1 MLSIN
6 SKEKSMKNFFI
17 TLLLTIFAL
26 NSMASDH
33 ESSTITFEERQPSAE
48 MEITSV
54 QLKPGGGIIMAEGTM
69 GEYGRVY
76 TTFELTADSGRSGG
90 LVTGEGRGFGPD
102 GYFGY
107 ASFSGVYHRE
117 GTIFTMYTLVRMDD
131 GTQNLDKIVFDG
143 FKRSLT
149 HDVHVVR

>member
-69 GEYGRVY
+69 GKYGRVY

-143 FKRSLT
+143 FKRTLT

>member
-1 MLSIN
+1 
-6 SKEKSMKNFFI
+6 MKNFFI

-90 LVTGEGRGFGPD
+90 LVTGEGQGFGPD

-107 ASFSGVYHRE
+107 ASFRGV
-117 GTIFTMYTLVRMDD
+117 L
-131 GTQNLDKIVFDG
+131 
-143 FKRSLT
+143 SS
-149 HDVHVVR
+149 

>member
-117 GTIFTMYTLVRMDD
+117 GTIFTMYTLVGMDD
-131 GTQNLDKIVFDG
+131 GTQNPDKIVFDG
-143 FKRSLT
+143 FKRTLT

>member
-1 MLSIN
+1 
-6 SKEKSMKNFFI
+6 MKHFLVTF
-17 TLLLTIFAL
+17 LLTLFAV

-33 ESSTITFEERQPSAE
+33 KKSSITFTERQPSAK

-54 QLKPGGGIIMAEGTM
+54 QLKKGGGIIMAEGSM

-117 GTIFTMYTLVRMDD
+117 GTTFTMYTLVRLDD
-131 GTQNLDKIVFDG
+131 GTQNLDKIIFDG
-143 FKRSLT
+143 FTRTLT
-149 HDVHVVR
+149 HDVHIVR